1 MTGMDGMNGSS
12 DPAGRLAALRHAFD
26 ASFALP
32 PPPPHDDM
40 IDLLAVTVG
49 ADRVAVPLATMS
61 GLVADRVVTPLPGSP
76 PDLLG
81 VAGLRGHLIPVY
93 DLARV
98 SGHGRAGQADRDTPR
113 WLILAGGSPAFAV
126 AVDRVDGHL
135 RVGPDAI
142 AEPAGHTHGG
152 TGSVVRTTDG
162 PVPVVDMHAVR
173 ARVRAFVTAG
183 PHRAVRES

>member
-1 MTGMDGMNGSS
+1 VSS
-12 DPAGRLAALRHAFD
+12 TPDPARRLAELRQAFD

-32 PPPPHDDM
+32 PAPPRDDTV
-40 IDLLAVTVG
+40 DLLAVTVG
-49 ADRVAVPLATMS
+49 ADRVAIPLTTMS

-81 VAGLRGHLIPVY
+81 VAGLRGHLVPVY

-98 SGHGRAGQADRDTPR
+98 SGRAWQPVVSAPRR

-135 RVGPDAI
+135 RVARDAI
-142 AEPAGHTHGG
+142 AAPAGATAGD
-152 TGSVVRTTDG
+152 TGSVVRTVDG
-162 PVPVVDMHAVR
+162 PLPVIDMYAVR
-173 ARVRAFVTAG
+173 TSVGALVAAG
-183 PHRAVRES
+183 PGPAVRES